1 MKKIILILCTPL
13 LLFSQE
19 KLETTRIYK
28 NQFQWSTN
36 LLFES
41 DGLNKDFLNTMLY
54 GGFITDSLKA
64 NWINLG
70 DDNNVFYS
78 EISNGFSFRN
88 TQYNFGASA
97 YDRNLINASFSDDLM
112 KLGFYGNFNY
122 QNETL
127 DFSNTNIRIDRF

>member
-13 LLFSQE
+13 FLFSQE
-19 KLETTRIYK
+19 KLETTRIYN

-70 DDNNVFYS
+70 DDNNVFCS
-78 EISNGFSFRN
+78 EISNGFSFR
-88 TQYNFGASA
+88 TRYN
-97 YDRNLINASFSDDLM
+97 YC
-112 KLGFYGNFNY
+112 
-122 QNETL
+122 
-127 DFSNTNIRIDRF
+127 